1 MLSKFKNKNKEV
13 IQNLETN
20 FIVFVIGE
28 KEFGVDVKQAREI
41 IPTTELT
48 VIPNSPDF
56 LKGVLSLRGDIIPII
71 DLRKKLSLSGSS
83 NNQNDKIIIVEL
95 DQNLIGMQVDDV
107 REMMRISADK
117 IAAPPR
123 IVRGINSDY
132 LSGVGKLEDRLLIL
146 LNLDKILSEEEIRKL
161 DKMDIE

>member
-1 MLSKFKNKNKEV
+1 MLSKFKNKTEKTNHNVEM
-13 IQNLETN
+13 N

-48 VIPNSPDF
+48 VIPNSSDF
-56 LKGVLSLRGDIIPII
+56 LKGVLNLRGDIIPII
-71 DLRKKLSLSGSS
+71 DLRKKLSLQGSS
-83 NNQNDKIIIVEL
+83 NYQDDKIIIVEL

-117 IAAPPR
+117 IATPPR
-123 IVRGINSDY
+123 LVQGINSDY

-146 LNLDKILSEEEIRKL
+146 LNLDKVLSEEELRKL